1 MKHFKL
7 LKGMLACLLSLALV
21 FSCFEGVG
29 LQAAETAAETTVTA
43 PNAVDGTYDPLKDT
57 ITTSGKVIYV
67 LKKESGNTIKAGAKC
82 YEVNTTKQD
91 ENTLAAIGV
100 KGTTKDVYLY
110 ICDKQF
116 EAEGTS
122 IKANLVIKAQA
133 AKKIVG
139 VVDYTQADNPES
151 KTVLS
156 IKATTKDKKEI
167 ADAKLIWSEDGTT
180 WKAADTFTGADLA
193 KKLEAGGGSIQVK
206 MLGDE
211 KTLTSKAIKV
221 KIAKQGKAPAVKIDV
236 KKDTFSIKNGMDYAI
251 FTKSGEK
258 YTMVSQ
264 GWKTVLPYLKSAKIK
279 GADSSIVNNGDYLP
293 RDKKDT
299 DAATDDVTKK
309 FSYTQTKVKTL
320 GYNTI
325 NDLYVSSI
333 SGDTT
338 GTKYY
343 IGVRTSATS
352 KKPASAVEY
361 IEYSP
366 KTEAP
371 IVYTESCV
379 SGQYLISSGNDF
391 TKKGLTLSTIANYNG
406 ENGTTGYDDSFKLVE
421 KNTGADA
428 NAASYEYT
436 IVKKSDL
443 GDLSGSGETID
454 WTSVSWKKLD
464 PAKTKINSK
473 LKSKYLNTS
482 GTKVTAELKAGTIS
496 GEATETVP
504 EDVQTLMLV
513 RRAGVKGTALASKYQ
528 VLYVAKKGS
537 ETGIYSTK
545 SVGEEAAPYV
555 VNFYKWSVSGEGTN
569 ATYTWKKDDSL
580 TITGWGGGSGE
591 TTEYVS
597 FPSVEKADF
606 FKYENSSISGD
617 KVAAV
622 ASGTNAGKYEIV
634 VPGDTT
640 EKQVYEFVI
649 REYANIKVVGVASDS
664 GEKVA
669 NSEKTIATVK
679 DGKVGSASGVTV
691 YVGTEATLSTSGWA
705 VPGGYSS
712 SGEDTAKNKV
722 SSTSGEGYT
731 GASFNS
737 TSGEVTVT
745 VNTAD
750 EVTVNVEYPVHQVKV
765 TYDINKGDKT
775 TTATAPAAVAVNA
788 QYKLAALADFSS
800 FTATTG
806 SGNEAKTYVVK
817 EWNTKADGTGDKV
830 LTSTEFKENTTV
842 YAIWEEKAQQ

>member
-43 PNAVDGTYDPLKDT
+43 PTAVSGTYDPSKDT

-82 YEVNTTKQD
+82 YEVSAKAE
-91 ENTLAAIGV
+91 ENTLTAIGV

-116 EAEGTS
+116 EAEGTG

-139 VVDYTQADNPES
+139 VVDYTQADDPAS
-151 KTVLS
+151 TTVLS

-167 ADAKLIWSEDGTT
+167 ANPTLIWSEDGTT
-180 WKAADTFTGADLA
+180 WKSAAEFTGADLA

-279 GADSSIVNNGDYLP
+279 GADSSIVNIGDYLP

-309 FSYTQTKVKTL
+309 VSYTQTKVKTL

-406 ENGTTGYDDSFKLVE
+406 ENGTEGFSDSFKL
-421 KNTGADA
+421 KQTAGSGADTNSA
-428 NAASYEYT
+428 GYEYT
-436 IVKKSDL
+436 IVKYSDIV
-443 GDLSGSGETID
+443 DSGSGANID

-473 LKSKYLNTS
+473 LKSKYLTTA
-482 GTKVTAELKAGTIS
+482 GTKVTAELKAATIS
-496 GEATETVP
+496 GEATADLPSDIQTV
-504 EDVQTLMLV
+504 MLV
-513 RRAGVKGTALASKYQ
+513 RRAGIKGSALASNYQ
-528 VLYVAKKGS
+528 VLYVAKNGS

-545 SVGEEAAPYV
+545 SVGEEAWKYTIKFAKYEAPSTSSSGGWTVASDIAEVSVWLQTGDAKAKYV
-555 VNFYKWSVSGEGTN
+555 ELPKVEGADLFTATATGSGSGMTITASSSGAATETDGTN
-569 ATYTWKKDDSL
+569 K
-580 TITGWGGGSGE
+580 G
-591 TTEYVS
+591 
-597 FPSVEKADF
+597 
-606 FKYENSSISGD
+606 KYKVTLSTSGD
-617 KVAAV
+617 VVEYIAV
-622 ASGTNAGKYEIV
+622 K
-634 VPGDTT
+634 
-640 EKQVYEFVI
+640 K
-649 REYANIKVVGVASDS
+649 YANIKVVAAGS
-664 GEKVA
+664 GETVP
-669 NSEKTIATVK
+669 EKEIGLVK
-679 DGKVGSASGVTV
+679 AG
-691 YVGTEATLSTSGWA
+691 
-705 VPGGYSS
+705 
-712 SGEDTAKNKV
+712 KV
-722 SSTSGEGYT
+722 SSVSGDKLNAGTNVTAYVGEQITIGVLDYAAPTGYALSGSGAVTATGTGYT
-731 GASFNS
+731 GAALANN
-737 TSGEVTVT
+737 TVTVT

-750 EVTVNVEYPVHQVKV
+750 EVTVTVTYPVVK
-765 TYDINKGDKT
+765 TYTITFDANGGTLKDNTK
-775 TTATAPAAVAVNA
+775 
-788 QYKLAALADFSS
+788 K
-800 FTATTG
+800 TATTDKDG
-806 SGNEAKTYVVK
+806 KVTVLTGNDFTAPNEKAFK
-817 EWNTKADGTGDKV
+817 ELNTQADGKGTKVDGDTVFKAD
-830 LTSTEFKENTTV
+830 TTV
-842 YAIWEEKAQQ
+842 YAIYE